1 MKKTFSGRTRLAIGV
16 AAIAVTTGLG
26 VSQLMAQS
34 SQPIEVTADTFDC
47 LTEMTAVRGF
57 FVDNLLGDLDA
68 TVAAANAAEG
78 APYPVGSVVQLVPTE
93 VMLKQPEGTS
103 PATNDWEFFE
113 LNVSPEGSEIAV
125 RGFTDVVNRF
135 GGNCLDC
142 HIKAEPQWDMVCET
156 GHGCD
161 PLPLSREM
169 LTGIQQADP
178 RCRAPE
184 V

>member
-1 MKKTFSGRTRLAIGV
+1 MRKAFIGRTRLAIGM
-16 AAIAVTTGLG
+16 AAVTLTASLAI
-26 VSQLMAQS
+26 SQLMAQS
-34 SQPIEVTADTFDC
+34 GQTIDVDDTTFDC
-47 LTEMTAVRGF
+47 LTDMTPVRGF
-57 FVDNLLGDLDA
+57 FVDNLLGDLEA
-68 TVAAANAAEG
+68 TVAAANAPEG
-78 APYPVGSVVQLVPTE
+78 APYPTGSVVQLVPTE
-93 VMLKQPEGTS
+93 VMVKQPEGTS

-113 LNVSPEGSEIAV
+113 LNVSPEGSEITV

-135 GGNCLDC
+135 GGNCLGC
-142 HIKAEPQWDMVCET
+142 HIKAEPQWDMICET

-184 V
+184 A